1 MKKLISVVLAVI
13 MVTGFSVMSSVNAA
27 NVSGET
33 ETVSTSNISF
43 DTVEALYVHG
53 VLGSSDTE
61 AWQAWQ
67 SKHSENLYEINSEVN
82 PWQSKFSE
90 SFYEINPEEK
100 YFFLPVSADNKKVDI
115 YNAFSDTVTVNG
127 VSIPSG
133 GTATVSYEENKSYSV
148 SADGSTYTLKFMKSN
163 AEAGIYINNSD
174 ADGNG
179 TDLMSYLNVDKSR
192 NAAATGA
199 IVDSNGNVDNTKIKK
214 IKGRG
219 NTTWDKPKKAY
230 NITYSDNVQIAGMNK
245 SKKYSILANYQD
257 DSLSRNRVL
266 YDLSDAVGIPYASDS
281 RYVDFYV
288 NGFYWGSYQMCEKVE
303 VGKNNLIN
311 DIDDSAYLNEDGTIN
326 EDFPFVCEVDA
337 SAVDGEDYYVSCS
350 GGNKVTIKAPELE
363 EGDKGYNEV
372 KEYVKEKF
380 NALYSAARSKSTD
393 ISSVADIESVA
404 KLYLINELGKNWDSG
419 VSSTFF
425 VWKQDENGTYK
436 FYGSPV
442 WDYDNSLG
450 NAVGVERDLR
460 RMGVDDYEEYTGWWC
475 MYKGKDASSK
485 SSTNIMNCFA
495 RNKSVMA
502 EAPQVWF
509 NDFVPALKDFYGET
523 DKGIMMSVDEYY
535 SLFIDSAEM
544 NYTSG
549 WLLDTGSWIADHQNL
564 TTAYYDENTHKMVQ
578 SGNKHYNQTA
588 AGMFAYMTDW
598 MQGRAAW
605 LSEQF
610 YPDYIPPQ
618 YSLGD
623 VNGDGKI
630 NIDDVTLTQ
639 KYIAEIE
646 DLTEAQLLAAD
657 VTRDGSINID
667 DVTAIQ
673 KYTANMITG
682 F

>member
-1 MKKLISVVLAVI
+1 MKKLVSAILAVAMI
-13 MVTGFSVMSSVNAA
+13 LSAAAFCVSAADTGSETSKTAA
-27 NVSGET
+27 GK
-33 ETVSTSNISF
+33 ISF

-53 VLGSSDTE
+53 VLNSDDTE

-67 SKHSENLYEINSEVN
+67 SKHD
-82 PWQSKFSE
+82 E
-90 SFYEINPEEK
+90 SFNEIESNVK
-100 YFFLPVSADNKKVDI
+100 YFFLPTSADSSGVDV
-115 YNAFSDTVTVNG
+115 YNAFSSAVTVNG
-127 VSIPSG
+127 VNIPAG
-133 GTATVSYEENKSYSV
+133 GTATVSYETDKSYQV
-148 SADGSTYTLKFMKSN
+148 NADGDTYTLKFMKSN
-163 AEAGIYINNSD
+163 AEAGIYINNSN

-179 TDLMSYLNVDKSR
+179 TDLMSYINADKSIS
-192 NAAATGA
+192 AKATGA
-199 IVDSNGNVDNTKIKK
+199 IVDAEGNVDNTEIKK

-219 NTTWDKPKKAY
+219 NTTWGKPKKAY
-230 NITYSDNVQIAGMNK
+230 NITYADNVKIAGMNK
-245 SKKYSILANYQD
+245 SKKFSILANYQD

-266 YDLSDAVGIPYASDS
+266 YDLADAVGLPYASDS

-311 DIDDSAYLNEDGTIN
+311 DIDDTAYLNADGTIN
-326 EDFPFVCEVDA
+326 EDFPFLCEVDA
-337 SAVDGEDYYVSCS
+337 GAMDGEDYYVDCS

-363 EGDKGYNEV
+363 EGAPGYEEV

-380 NALYSAARSKSTD
+380 NAFYNTARTLSAD

-425 VWKQDENGTYK
+425 VWKQDENGNYK

-450 NAVGVERDLR
+450 NAVGVSRDLQN
-460 RMGVDDYEEYTGWWC
+460 MGVNDYEEYTGWWC
-475 MYKGKDASSK
+475 QFKGKKASSRK
-485 SSTNIMNCFA
+485 STNIMNNLA
-495 RNKSVMA
+495 RNESVMN
-502 EAPQVWF
+502 EAAQVWF

-535 SLFIDSAEM
+535 YTVIGSAEM

-549 WLLDTGSWIADHQNL
+549 WYLDTGSWIADHQNL
-564 TTAYYDENTHKMVQ
+564 ETAFYDESTHSMVK
-578 SGNKHYNQTA
+578 SGYKHYSQNA
-588 AGMFAYMTDW
+588 GGMFNYMTDW
-598 MQGRAAW
+598 MQERAAW

-610 YPDYIPPQ
+610 YPDYIPPK
-618 YSLGD
+618 YTLGD
-623 VNGDGKI
+623 INNDGII
-630 NIDDVTLTQ
+630 NIDDVTLLQ
-639 KYIAEIE
+639 KYSAEMEELSDI
-646 DLTEAQLLAAD
+646 QLLAAD
-657 VTRDGSINID
+657 TTKDELINID

-673 KYTANMITG
+673 KYIANIIKE